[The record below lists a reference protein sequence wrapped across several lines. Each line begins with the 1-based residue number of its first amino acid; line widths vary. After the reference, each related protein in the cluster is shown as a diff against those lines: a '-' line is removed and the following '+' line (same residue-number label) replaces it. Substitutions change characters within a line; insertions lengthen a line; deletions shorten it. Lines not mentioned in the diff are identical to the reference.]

1 MAARWEKVLK
11 RWLDAGLMDP
21 AAAEKIRAFEGSQ
34 AQSQGLRWPVLLA
47 LAFGG
52 LLLGAGVFLFVS
64 AHWDQLSTTGRIS
77 LIVTVIGIF
86 HVGGAF
92 LAERFEGLSITLHG
106 LGTAALG
113 GGIFL
118 AGQVFNLQEHW
129 PGGLMLWALGVWFG
143 WLLLRDW
150 VQLTMA
156 AVLTPAWLTGE
167 WIADPRILTPDSI
180 RILGAG
186 LLLLALTYLSSRT
199 AEQES
204 TYRRALTWVGGIAL
218 FPCALILFLSRAE
231 FNSLFFREPS
241 LERKIVG
248 WTVAF
253 LFPLAVAFLLRR
265 QAAWLNLVAAGWVAI
280 LSTVQL
286 HRGSWFTYLWCALGS
301 MGMVAWGLKEA
312 RKERINLGVVGFA
325 LTILFFYF
333 SSIMD
338 KLGRSLSLIGLGV
351 LFLAGGWG
359 LERMRRRLVDRVME
373 VKS

>member
-1 MAARWEKVLK
+1 MATRWEKVLK

-21 AAAEKIRAFEGSQ
+21 AAAEKIRAFETSQ
-34 AQSQGLRWPVLLA
+34 AASQGLRWPVLLA

-64 AHWDQLSTTGRIS
+64 AHWDQLSPTGRIS
-77 LIVTVIGIF
+77 LIVSVIGIF
-86 HVGGAF
+86 HFAGAF

-106 LGTAALG
+106 LGSAALG

-129 PGGLMLWALGVWFG
+129 PAGLMLWALGAWIG
-143 WLLLRDW
+143 WVLLRDW

-156 AVLTPAWLTGE
+156 AVLTPAWLMGE
-167 WIADPRILTPDSI
+167 WVADQHLLTPQSA

-218 FPCALILFLSRAE
+218 FPCALILVLSRAE
-231 FNSLFFREPS
+231 FSSSFFREPS

-253 LFPLAVAFLLRR
+253 LLPMAVAFLLRR
-265 QAAWLNLVAAGWVAI
+265 RAVWLNLLAAGWVAI
-280 LSTVQL
+280 LSTVGL
-286 HRGSWFTYLWCALGS
+286 HRGSWFPYFWCAVGS
-301 MGMVAWGLKEA
+301 IGLVTWGLKEA
-312 RKERINLGVVGFA
+312 RKERVNLGVVGFA
-325 LTILFFYF
+325 LTVLFFYF

-359 LERMRRRLVDRVME
+359 LERMRRKLVARVLE
-373 VKS
+373 VRS